1 MGRRRASLGT
11 VSLPLSLP
19 LPLTGT
25 RVPVFGCEHDF
36 QLVQLVP
43 FLFRAIPV
51 GDRPKL
57 LQARSRRIRLRLV
70 HGRYYLI
77 LGQFIGVCKAA
88 ASGARAGT
96 YAGTAMGSQ
105 ASRARGTRD
114 VKTISIK
121 EHTSLNENE

>member
-1 MGRRRASLGT
+1 MRRGRASLGT
-11 VSLPLSLP
+11 VP
-19 LPLTGT
+19 LPLALTLARAGM
-25 RVPVFGCEHDF
+25 PIFGREHDL

-51 GDRPKL
+51 GYRPEL

-70 HGRYYLI
+70 HDRYYLI
-77 LGQFIGVCKAA
+77 LGQFIGVCNVVPSSARA
-88 ASGARAGT
+88 RAQGPRWASPASGV
-96 YAGTAMGSQ
+96 
-105 ASRARGTRD
+105 RGTRA